1 MGENCQILGSRQ
13 GSVNRSAVALV
24 VGMVLA
30 AAAVI
35 FFFISQLAALA
46 FLLAVLFSVF
56 LLFAI
61 GHFPFGKRNKGCSYD
76 AGVLCQALG
85 LLVAKVVMADG
96 KASDPELSVTKARLR
111 AMFRSKMA
119 AGVLDSVYLNLVPS
133 VNSADCASEVE
144 ILKDYYDYRH
154 LFATTEML
162 YTIAVMQGGIV
173 SAEWSLLERLA
184 GLLGISPADAA
195 YLADKYG
202 VYRVEEKGT
211 GVPTETSP
219 YSVLG
224 VTASADASEV
234 RNAYLSLRK
243 RYGPN
248 KHDDVNLKNVLA
260 EKLREVEWAFAE
272 LNR

>member
-24 VGMVLA
+24 VGMVIA

-46 FLLAVLFSVF
+46 FLLAVLFSVL

-61 GHFPFGKRNKGCSYD
+61 GHFPFGRRNTRCSYD

-96 KASDPELSVTKARLR
+96 RASDPELSVTKARLR
-111 AMFRSKMA
+111 ALFRSKMA
-119 AGVLDSVYLNLVPS
+119 TGVLDSVYLNLVPS
-133 VNSADCASEVE
+133 VNGADCASEVE

-173 SAEWSLLERLA
+173 AAEWNLLEHLV
-184 GLLGISPADAA
+184 GLLGIDAADAA
-195 YLADKYG
+195 YLKDKYG
-202 VYRVEEKGT
+202 VFRVEEKGT
-211 GVPTETSP
+211 GVPAGVSP

-224 VTASADASEV
+224 VKETAGAGEV
-234 RNAYLSLRK
+234 RNAYLALRK
-243 RYGPN
+243 RYCPN

-272 LNR
+272 LNK

>member
-76 AGVLCQALG
+76 AGVLCQAIG

-111 AMFRSKMA
+111 ALFRSKMA
-119 AGVLDSVYLNLVPS
+119 TGVLDSVYLNLVPS
-133 VNSADCASEVE
+133 VNGADCAS
-144 ILKDYYDYRH
+144 DYRH
-154 LFATTEML
+154 LFATTETL

-173 SAEWSLLERLA
+173 AAEWNLLEHLV
-184 GLLGISPADAA
+184 GLLGIDAADAA
-195 YLADKYG
+195 YLKDKYG
-202 VYRVEEKGT
+202 VFRVEEKGT
-211 GVPTETSP
+211 GVPAGVSP

-224 VTASADASEV
+224 VKETAGAGEV
-234 RNAYLSLRK
+234 RNAYLALRK
-243 RYGPN
+243 RYCPN

-272 LNR
+272 LNK